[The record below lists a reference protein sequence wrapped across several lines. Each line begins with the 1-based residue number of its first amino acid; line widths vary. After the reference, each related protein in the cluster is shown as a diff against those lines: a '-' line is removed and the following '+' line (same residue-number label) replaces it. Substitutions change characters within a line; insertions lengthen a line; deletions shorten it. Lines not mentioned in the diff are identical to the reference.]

1 MNAEVGQFEM
11 ELNQCPFNDLINIS
25 RKDLCLHTNLVNMYG
40 QQAGFKFVLDI
51 VQPTPFS
58 IDVTCQR
65 PLCYRIAILYQID
78 LALLRRSMPGEAEA
92 HVE

>member
-11 ELNQCPFNDLINIS
+11 ELNQCPFNDLMNIS

-51 VQPTPFS
+51 VQLTPLS

-65 PLCYRIAILYQID
+65 SLCYRIAILYQID